1 MADSPPS
8 PPHATLAH
16 VTTDLPP
23 PVARQLPLPLAVRP
37 EPLGDPI
44 PDSSNAVV
52 RTWLADPL
60 SWPFGRLAI
69 HGPEGCGKSAYLAQ
83 AARRLELRILRGADL
98 RGLPPV
104 GPTALDD
111 ADCVPDEAALFHLI
125 NACASGGHLLLLVG
139 RAPPSRWPV
148 RLPDLASR
156 LRATSTAE
164 IEQPSDSLLRAL
176 LSGHF
181 SARQLRV
188 DGALLDWLLARLPR
202 EAAVLAEVAARLD
215 RAAMADGRPI
225 GRALARAALADLLEP
240 HTDDPSPHHGP
251 HDDSVARRPPPAPM
265 MGTLL

>member
-1 MADSPPS
+1 
-8 PPHATLAH
+8 
-16 VTTDLPP
+16 
-23 PVARQLPLPLAVRP
+23 VRP
-37 EPLGDPI
+37 EPLADPI

-69 HGPEGCGKSAYLAQ
+69 HGPEGAGKSAYLAQ
-83 AARRLELRILRGADL
+83 AARRLDLRILRGPDL
-98 RGLPPV
+98 RGLPPGGFQG

-125 NACASGGHLLLLVG
+125 NVCASEGHLLLLVG

-156 LRATSTAE
+156 LRATSTAA
-164 IEQPSDSLLRAL
+164 IEQPSDALLRAL

-188 DGALLDWLLARLPR
+188 EPALLDWLLARLPR
-202 EAAVLAEVAARLD
+202 EAAVLREVAARLD
-215 RAAMADGRPI
+215 RAAMADGRPL
-225 GRALARAALADLLEP
+225 GRTLARAVLADLLE
-240 HTDDPSPHHGP
+240 HHADDPPPPHVP
-251 HDDSVARRPPPAPM
+251 HDDSVARRAPPPPA